1 VKIAIIGQGYVGLAL
16 AQAASNAGH
25 KVIGFDTNLAVI
37 EDMNNQITKG
47 EFLDNS
53 NYLPTNKEVD
63 IKDQDIYIIAVPTPL
78 DKSNLPDIS
87 YLTAASKLIA
97 ESAHNGAL
105 VLNES
110 TSDPGTLREIV
121 ITQISNSNK
130 STFLYAAAPERMD
143 PANTKWSIKNT
154 PRVIAG
160 VDEAST
166 KAALNFY
173 KSICD
178 QVEVVSSP
186 EVAEAAKLFENTFRQ
201 VNIAL
206 VNELAQISQRLNIS
220 ANEVIAAAS
229 TKPFG
234 FMPFKPGLGV
244 GGHCIPIDPIYLAQK
259 AKSVGATA
267 AFIDQANKVNE
278 QMPLYIL
285 ERVKSLLGSN
295 LAGKKI
301 CIVGLSYKADVSD
314 LRQSPSLVLWKEL
327 EKQGATVAFHDE
339 IVKVCEGIDSSA
351 LNGNNFDLSVVA
363 IRHSNLDIDSLKKSA
378 PIIFDCT
385 GSIEGC
391 YRL

>member
-105 VLNES
+105 VINES
-110 TSDPGTLREIV
+110 TSYPGTLREIV